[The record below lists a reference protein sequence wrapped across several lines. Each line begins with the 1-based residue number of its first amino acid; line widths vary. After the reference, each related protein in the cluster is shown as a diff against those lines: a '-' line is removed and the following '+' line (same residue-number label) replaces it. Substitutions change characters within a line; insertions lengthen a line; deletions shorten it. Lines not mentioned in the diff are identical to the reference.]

1 MYEGVQDEIIIF
13 RYSAIRNRGKFA
25 TTVRLSP
32 FGDLDFF
39 DCCENIV
46 RICRR
51 SGCIMCGS
59 LLVSRRECQR
69 QRVIPFEGKRNGDLD
84 SLKTAGKHGIPKV
97 GTRNY
102 LPRPTVFFFPRSGAD
117 NSLCSA
123 GPTCAIR
130 FPVLFSST
138 SEKLYR

>member
-1 MYEGVQDEIIIF
+1 MNK
-13 RYSAIRNRGKFA
+13 R

-32 FGDLDFF
+32 FG
-39 DCCENIV
+39 
-46 RICRR
+46 
-51 SGCIMCGS
+51 G
-59 LLVSRRECQR
+59 
-69 QRVIPFEGKRNGDLD
+69 LD

-138 SEKLYR
+138 SEKLYH

>member
-1 MYEGVQDEIIIF
+1 MKLLYSDILPLGTEENSQPQLDCPHLAIWIF
-13 RYSAIRNRGKFA
+13 L
-25 TTVRLSP
+25 TVART
-32 FGDLDFF
+32 
-39 DCCENIV
+39 
-46 RICRR
+46 
-51 SGCIMCGS
+51 S
-59 LLVSRRECQR
+59 LEFVGRECQR

-138 SEKLYR
+138 SEKLYH

>member
-1 MYEGVQDEIIIF
+1 MNDAITLITDEKEDLQTLI
-13 RYSAIRNRGKFA
+13 SAAKCFWILCCIRN
-25 TTVRLSP
+25 S
-32 FGDLDFF
+32 
-39 DCCENIV
+39 
-46 RICRR
+46 
-51 SGCIMCGS
+51 
-59 LLVSRRECQR
+59 
-69 QRVIPFEGKRNGDLD
+69 IPIY
-84 SLKTAGKHGIPKV
+84 KTAGKHGIPKV

-138 SEKLYR
+138 SEKLYH